1 MYSLKESW
9 RGDLYGGLNSAI
21 IALPLAMAFG
31 VESGLGASAGIA
43 GAISLGIIAAIFG
56 GTPLLISGPTGAMTV
71 VSSLVIAR
79 AFEQSPNTETALTT
93 IFIIFL
99 LTGVIQVFFGLMKLG
114 QYIRFVPYP
123 IVSGFMSGIGL
134 LMIVFQ
140 ILPLL
145 GHESSIH
152 FKEIMQLIGDIGTV
166 NYQAFSLGL
175 ITILIIYF
183 FPSITKKV
191 PATLVALV
199 AATSIAV
206 VLKLN
211 VPTLNDI
218 SDNWIKWRWAHLVDY
233 DHTSW
238 SMVIIP
244 ALTLATLGS
253 IDTLLTSLVV
263 DITTGSRHKS
273 NKELI
278 GQGLGNMASA
288 VAGGI
293 PGAGATLRTLVN
305 VRSGAKTK
313 VSMVIHSLVL
323 LLVLFEIGFI
333 KVIPLAV
340 LAGILITIGISIID
354 YKGFRQVFAI
364 SISDGIVMLVVMLVT
379 VVFGLPQAFAT
390 GILLASL
397 LFVKKMADQ
406 QIKKSDAV
414 RLMSPI
420 RTDVSESGLQAGR
433 LEPFYMSR
441 EVYVQQLNGPL
452 FFGFAVHF
460 REAMQAFPEA
470 RAIIFRMENVP
481 FIDHSGIVALQGAI
495 RNLKSKGIIVLF
507 AGLQPLVRTQILAV
521 PDVIEKELIFKSFGS
536 AADWLETYLEKNPAP
551 RLRKANM
558 EQDLD
563 LNKLKDRLN

>member
-1 MYSLKESW
+1 MYNLKEWW

-21 IALPLAMAFG
+21 VALPLAMAFG

-43 GAISLGIIAAIFG
+43 GAISLAIIAALIG

-71 VSSLVIAR
+71 VSSLIIAR
-79 AFEQSPNTETALTT
+79 AFEQLPTTETALAT
-93 IFIIFL
+93 IFIVFL
-99 LTGVIQVFFGLMKLG
+99 LTGVFQVLFGLMKLG

-134 LMIVFQ
+134 LMVVFQ
-140 ILPLL
+140 VLPLL
-145 GHESSIH
+145 GHSSSLH
-152 FKEIMQLIGDIGTV
+152 FNEFVQLIGNIGGEV
-166 NYQAFSLGL
+166 NYQALALGI

-183 FPSITKKV
+183 FPAITRKV

-199 AATSIAV
+199 TATTLAV
-206 VLKLN
+206 LLKLD
-211 VPTLNDI
+211 VPTVADI
-218 SDNWIKWRWAHLVDY
+218 PDNWIKWRWSHLVDY
-233 DHTSW
+233 DHASW

-244 ALTLATLGS
+244 ALTLAILGS

-263 DITTGSRHKS
+263 DITTGSVHKS

-288 VAGGI
+288 MAGGL

-313 VSMVIHSLVL
+313 VSIIIHSLVL
-323 LLVLFEIGFI
+323 LLVLFEIGFV
-333 KVIPLAV
+333 KVIPISV
-340 LAGILITIGISIID
+340 LAGILITVGISIID
-354 YKGFRQVFAI
+354 YKGLRQVFAI
-364 SISDGIVMLVVMLVT
+364 SVSDGIVMVVVMLVT

-390 GILLASL
+390 GIVLASI
-397 LFVKKMADQ
+397 LFAKKMADQ
-406 QIKKSDAV
+406 SMRKSDSIV
-414 RLMSPI
+414 LMPA
-420 RTDVSESGLQAGR
+420 RRRNVPE

-460 REAMQAFPEA
+460 REAMQAFTDA

-481 FIDHSGIVALQGAI
+481 FIDHSGIVALQETL
-495 RNLKSKGIIVLF
+495 RHLKSKGIMILF
-507 AGLQPLVRTQILAV
+507 AGMQPLVRSQVKAAG
-521 PDVIEKELIFKSFGS
+521 LIPGFVEPEMVFTTFGA
-536 AADWLETYLEKNPAP
+536 AADWLEIFLNEHPDPK
-551 RLRKANM
+551 LRKANLKKDF
-558 EQDLD
+558 E

>member
-1 MYSLKESW
+1 MYNLKEW
-9 RGDLYGGLNSAI
+9 WQGDLYGGLNAAI
-21 IALPLAMAFG
+21 VALPLAMAFG

-43 GAISLGIIAAIFG
+43 GAISLAIVAAIFG

-71 VSSLVIAR
+71 ASSLVIAR
-79 AFEQSPNTETALTT
+79 AFEQSPNAETALTT

-99 LTGVIQVFFGLMKLG
+99 LTGVIQVLFGLSRLG

-123 IVSGFMSGIGL
+123 IISGFMSGIGL

-145 GHESSIH
+145 GHTSSIH
-152 FKEIMQLIGDIGTV
+152 FKEIVQSIGDIDHV
-166 NYQAFSLGL
+166 NYQALCLGL

-183 FPSITKKV
+183 FPLWTKRI

-199 AATSIAV
+199 AATSIAM

-211 VPTLNDI
+211 VPTLNDMP
-218 SDNWIKWRWAHLVDY
+218 DDWIRWRWSHLVDY

-238 SMVIIP
+238 SMVLIP

-263 DITTGSRHKS
+263 DITTGSTHKS

-278 GQGLGNMASA
+278 GQGLGNMAA
-288 VAGGI
+288 AIAGGI
-293 PGAGATLRTLVN
+293 PGAGATIRTLVN
-305 VRSGAKTK
+305 VRSGAKSK
-313 VSMVIHSLVL
+313 MSIVVYSLVL
-323 LLVLFEIGFI
+323 LLVLFEIGFVKI
-333 KVIPLAV
+333 IPLSVLAAV
-340 LAGILITIGISIID
+340 LITVGISIID
-354 YKGFRQVFAI
+354 YKGLRQVFAI
-364 SISDGIVMLVVMLVT
+364 SVSDGVVMIVVMLVT

-390 GILLASL
+390 GIVLASV

-406 QIKKSDAV
+406 QVRKADSI
-414 RLMSPI
+414 RLMPPI
-420 RTDVSESGLQAGR
+420 RTGVPEPGQPAGR

-441 EVYVQQLNGPL
+441 EVHVQQLHGPL

-481 FIDHSGIVALQGAI
+481 FIDNSGMLALQEAI
-495 RNLKSKGIIVLF
+495 RSLKSKGIIVIV
-507 AGLQPLVRTQILAV
+507 AGMQPLVISQIDAMPGL
-521 PDVIEKELIFKSFGS
+521 IEPQYIFKSFGA
-536 AADWLETYLEKNPAP
+536 AADWLDDYLTQNPAP
-551 RLRKANM
+551 RLRKASLKK
-558 EQDLD
+558 DLD

>member
-1 MYSLKESW
+1 MYNLGESW
-9 RGDLYGGLNSAI
+9 RGDLYGGLNTAI
-21 IALPLAMAFG
+21 VALPLAMAFG

-43 GAISLGIIAAIFG
+43 GAISLGIIAALFG

-71 VSSLVIAR
+71 VSSLVIAQ
-79 AFEQSPNTETALTT
+79 AFELSPTTEIALAT

-99 LTGVIQVFFGLMKLG
+99 LTGIIQVFFGLLKLG

-140 ILPLL
+140 ILPWL

-152 FKEIMQLIGDIGTV
+152 FKEIVQLLSGIGEI
-166 NYQAFSLGL
+166 NYQALSLGL

-183 FPSITKKV
+183 FPSVTKKI

-199 AATSIAV
+199 TATSIAV
-206 VLKLN
+206 ILKLD
-211 VPTLNDI
+211 VPTVAGI
-218 SDNWIKWRWAHLVDY
+218 PDNWIKWRWSHLVDY
-233 DHTSW
+233 DHASW
-238 SMVIIP
+238 SHVIIP
-244 ALTLATLGS
+244 AFTLAILGS

-263 DITTGSRHKS
+263 DITTGSSHKS

-278 GQGLGNMASA
+278 GQGLGNVASA
-288 VAGGI
+288 IAGGI

-313 VSMVIHSLVL
+313 VSVVVQSLVL
-323 LLVLFEIGFI
+323 LLVLFEIGFVN
-333 KVIPLAV
+333 VIPLSV
-340 LAGILITIGISIID
+340 LAGILITVGISIID
-354 YKGFRQVFAI
+354 YKGLRQVFAI
-364 SISDGIVMLVVMLVT
+364 STSDGVVMVVVMLVT
-379 VVFGLPQAFAT
+379 VVFGLPYAFAA
-390 GILLASL
+390 GVVLASL

-406 QIKKSDAV
+406 QIKRSDSVVLVPPREVGVPA
-414 RLMSPI
+414 
-420 RTDVSESGLQAGR
+420 
-433 LEPFYMSR
+433 LEPFYLSR

-481 FIDHSGIVALQGAI
+481 FIDHSGIVALQVAVKH
-495 RNLKSKGIIVLF
+495 LESKGVLILF
-507 AGLQPLVRTQILAV
+507 AGLQPLVHTQMNAV
-521 PDVIEKELIFKSFGS
+521 PELVDQHLIFKSFGS
-536 AADWLETYLEKNPAP
+536 AADWLENYLRENPAP
-551 RLRKANM
+551 RLRKANIK
-558 EQDLD
+558 EDLEI
-563 LNKLKDRLN
+563 NKLKNRLN